1 MFDKLEALARTL
13 RKDERPFGG
22 IQLVITGDFFQLPP
36 VANRGQLSKFA
47 FEATSWNKAVPNT
60 IKLTSVFRQKDQG
73 PLQSTSPTGF
83 NLLLTFLSE
92 FVTMLNEMRLG
103 VLSPQSIR
111 NFLSLSRPPQFD
123 DGIEPTE
130 LYPTRDEV
138 ERANNTRLHSLP
150 GSTHTFHAEQGG
162 AITNLQ
168 VRNKLL
174 ENCMA
179 PQRIDLKKDSQ
190 VMLIKNM
197 DENLVNGSLGK
208 VIGFMSEATYSLC
221 EREAIELESA
231 LTFDSRATAAGSDD
245 PFGFSNLE
253 QDPDDSESVAR
264 KKRKILKLRAM
275 AADTSQLWPLVRF
288 TTATGLHIDRLV
300 TREKWSFETPEGEV
314 QAYRRQIPLIL
325 AYAISIHKAQGQ
337 TLSRVRVDLGRVFEK
352 GQAYVALSRATCREG
367 LQILRFDAR
376 KVMAH
381 PRVAAFYRQL
391 DGVGEINPRKEDVG
405 VGRRMDEA
413 GVGWDA
419 KALEELMEDDEF
431 EAYG

>member
-1 MFDKLEALARTL
+1 
-13 RKDERPFGG
+13 
-22 IQLVITGDFFQLPP
+22 
-36 VANRGQLSKFA
+36 
-47 FEATSWNKAVPNT
+47 
-60 IKLTSVFRQKDQG
+60 
-73 PLQSTSPTGF
+73 
-83 NLLLTFLSE
+83 
-92 FVTMLNEMRLG
+92 MLNEMRLG
-103 VLSPQSIR
+103 VLSSQSIR
-111 NFLSLSRPPQFD
+111 KFLALSRPPQFD
-123 DGIEPTE
+123 DDIEPTE

-150 GSTHTFHAEQGG
+150 GSTQTFLAEQGG

-168 VRNKLL
+168 IRDKLL
-174 ENCMA
+174 QNCMA
-179 PQRIDLKKDSQ
+179 PQRIDLKKDAQ

-208 VIGFMSEATYSLC
+208 VIGFMSESTYSLC
-221 EREAIELESA
+221 EREGIDVEVA
-231 LTFDSRATAAGSDD
+231 LTFDSRTTTAGSDD
-245 PFGFSNLE
+245 PFGFSTLE

-264 KKRKILKLRAM
+264 KKRKILRLRAM

-300 TREKWSFETPEGEV
+300 TRERWSFETPEGEV

-337 TLSRVRVDLGRVFEK
+337 TLSRVRVDLGRIFEK

-381 PRVAAFYRQL
+381 PLVAAFYRQL
-391 DGVGEINPRKEDVG
+391 DGVEEVNRRKEGVG
-405 VGRRMDEA
+405 VAERMGEV
-413 GVGWDA
+413 GVGWDE
-419 KALEELMEDDEF
+419 KALEELMEGDDMEDDEF
-431 EAYG
+431 EAYA